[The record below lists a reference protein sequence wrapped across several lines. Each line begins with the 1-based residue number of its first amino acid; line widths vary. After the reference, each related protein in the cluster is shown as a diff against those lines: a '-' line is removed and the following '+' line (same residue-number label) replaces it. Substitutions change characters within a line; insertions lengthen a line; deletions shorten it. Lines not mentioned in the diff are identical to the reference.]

1 MKRRVD
7 DERIFRPQP
16 SGDTGEF
23 FGQNVGSSA
32 QVPTIRV
39 DLGRLPAGSQPV
51 ETSEEAKERLTPERL
66 AKRRLDVL
74 RWFVARGE
82 HGGTA
87 DELAEAFNLV
97 HNAVAPRVTELVA
110 MLLVEKTA
118 TKRKTRQ
125 GSPAFVHVA
134 TAAGRAKLTRAA

>member
-1 MKRRVD
+1 MKPHPD
-7 DERIFRPQP
+7 DERMFRPK
-16 SGDTGEF
+16 
-23 FGQNVGSSA
+23 SA
-32 QVPTIRV
+32 TANALEGLPL

-51 ETSEEAKERLTPERL
+51 ETSEQAKERLTPDRL

-125 GSPAFVHVA
+125 GSPAFVHVV
-134 TAAGRAKLTRAA
+134 TAAGRAKLSRAA

>member
-1 MKRRVD
+1 MKPHPD
-7 DERIFRPQP
+7 DERMFRPK
-16 SGDTGEF
+16 
-23 FGQNVGSSA
+23 SA
-32 QVPTIRV
+32 NALEGLPL

-51 ETSEEAKERLTPERL
+51 STSEDAADAITVNL

-87 DELAEAFNLV
+87 DELAEAFSLV
-97 HNAVAPRVTELVA
+97 HNATSPRVTELVA
-110 MLLVEKTA
+110 QLLLEKTA
-118 TKRKTRQ
+118 TKRTTRQ

-134 TAAGRAKLTRAA
+134 TAAGRSWLSRRNVEAA

>member
-1 MKRRVD
+1 MKPHPD
-7 DERIFRPQP
+7 DERRSNWLPQP

-23 FGQNVGSSA
+23 FG
-32 QVPTIRV
+32 T

-51 ETSEEAKERLTPERL
+51 ETSEDAADAITVNL

-97 HNAVAPRVTELVA
+97 HNAVAPRVSELMA
-110 MLLVEKTA
+110 MRLVERTTA
-118 TKRKTRQ
+118 KRPTRQ
-125 GSPAFVHVA
+125 STSGRVSMAFVHVA
-134 TAAGRAKLTRAA
+134 TAAGRARLTRAA